1 MTEKMTNVKKCSFC
15 NKEDSGDVTLLRN
28 IYSDREAFIC
38 EECAERCLDM
48 FNTIQKEQRQ
58 QNEDRA
64 TPSKIK
70 KFLDK
75 YVIGQEKA
83 KKILSVAI
91 YNHYKMIN
99 YKSKVKLGKS
109 NIVMVGPSGS
119 GKTKLLQ
126 TIANKI
132 HVPFVIADATSL
144 TEAGYVGMDVEQILA
159 MLIDKADGNIELAEK
174 GIVFIDEI
182 DKIARKGE
190 NMSITRD
197 VSGEGVQQ
205 ALLKIVEGSIV
216 SVPAKGMRNH
226 PNAEKTDIDTTNI
239 LFIVGGAFVGI
250 EKIIQNR
257 LGENIKDKK
266 VGFATCLNESEES
279 VKKEYNDYILQI
291 KPEDLKSFGI
301 IPELLGRLPIV
312 CPLQD
317 LTEDQLCQILT
328 DPKDALVKQY
338 QEIFAYDNVDLS
350 FENESIKAIAQKAI
364 KNKTGARGLRTVLEE
379 TLLDS
384 MYSIPDRKE
393 KSIMRITKECIEE
406 NIIPKL
412 EKITEKESEKKYE
425 NLHRVI

>member
-28 IYSDREAFIC
+28 VYSDREAFIC